1 MEPFAFPLSN
11 PRSLILKPTI
21 AQPSARF
28 EVQMLIASAA
38 AAFAAAFSPAVGAQ
52 TAHAAHHGAA
62 VASTQA
68 PMTNGVVKR
77 VDKAAG
83 SLTIAHEPLAN
94 LGMPAMTMSFAV
106 RDRAWLTSLKE
117 GAKIRF
123 VAESVKGELVV
134 VALEAAK

>member
-1 MEPFAFPLSN
+1 
-11 PRSLILKPTI
+11 
-21 AQPSARF
+21 
-28 EVQMLIASAA
+28 
-38 AAFAAAFSPAVGAQ
+38 
-52 TAHAAHHGAA
+52 
-62 VASTQA
+62 
-68 PMTNGVVKR
+68 MTNGVVKR